1 MSRQGPRSLDRSAA
15 VTQLLNLAPSFRSVW
30 DNYLAYWAQE
40 PPGACLD
47 FGEFA
52 SFVHDAIT
60 EERRLDLPAIFDFIE
75 RCLAEGDDEVQAGA
89 STCFLENLQNKETPP
104 AAWVPLLGPRSMA
117 FCQAWDAFT
126 GVQTPGLPTASP
138 DSP

>member
-1 MSRQGPRSLDRSAA
+1 M
-15 VTQLLNLAPSFRSVW
+15 W
-30 DNYLAYWAQE
+30 DDYLAYWDQE

-52 SFVHDAIT
+52 DFVHDAIT
-60 EERRLDLPAIFDFIE
+60 DGRPLDLPAIFDFIE

-89 STCFLENLQNKETPP
+89 STCFLENLQNKETPRD
-104 AAWVPLLGPRSMA
+104 AWVPLLGPRSIA

-126 GVQTPGLPTASP
+126 GVGTPGLSG
-138 DSP
+138 S